1 MLKHLSS
8 HDDFIASLSDRIK
21 VLPASD
27 IRRFI
32 TDHVS
37 SLSPADI
44 QRLRSD
50 SFDSALYKVQKINF
64 DSIHGLLQPL
74 YSNTGRPAKD
84 QIEIFR
90 SLLLMN
96 HFGFTSIDK
105 WVKAVASD
113 HLYAILAGFD
123 PSHLAPLGSYYAFM
137 HRVWGT
143 KKIEKIFPEGHHKKD
158 PKNKKPASGQKWD
171 NVPDG
176 ITAQLLDKYTN
187 LEGTP
192 DPDRPEL
199 ILQELFNELAL
210 LPSIEKHILDNPVIS
225 ADGSS
230 LHILSNPYG
239 IPIDKTDKNSKRRYS
254 DPDADWGWDSHEKRW
269 YFGYSLFALSCHS
282 PSLSVDL
289 PLFFSISPATI

>member
-8 HDDFIASLSDRIK
+8 HDHFIS
-21 VLPASD
+21 
-27 IRRFI
+27 FI

-158 PKNKKPASGQKWD
+158 PKNKKPASGQK
-171 NVPDG
+171 
-176 ITAQLLDKYTN
+176 
-187 LEGTP
+187 
-192 DPDRPEL
+192 
-199 ILQELFNELAL
+199 
-210 LPSIEKHILDNPVIS
+210 
-225 ADGSS
+225 
-230 LHILSNPYG
+230 
-239 IPIDKTDKNSKRRYS
+239 
-254 DPDADWGWDSHEKRW
+254 
-269 YFGYSLFALSCHS
+269 
-282 PSLSVDL
+282 
-289 PLFFSISPATI
+289 

>member
-8 HDDFIASLSDRIK
+8 HDHFIS
-21 VLPASD
+21 
-27 IRRFI
+27 FI

-50 SFDSALYKVQKINF
+50 SFDSTLYKVQKINF

-210 LPSIEKHILDNPVIS
+210 LPSIEKHILDNPVLIRQIRIQS
-225 ADGSS
+225 AVILIPTLTGAGIATRKDGT
-230 LHILSNPYG
+230 LDTL
-239 IPIDKTDKNSKRRYS
+239 
-254 DPDADWGWDSHEKRW
+254 
-269 YFGYSLFALSCHS
+269 YSLYRAILPACQLTFLYSS
-282 PSLSVDL
+282 PSTL
-289 PLFFSISPATI
+289 PASTTPFLYSLL

>member
-8 HDDFIASLSDRIK
+8 HDHFIS
-21 VLPASD
+21 
-27 IRRFI
+27 FI

-210 LPSIEKHILDNPVIS
+210 LPLKSTSLTTLSLVLMVQVFIFYQIHMEYLLIRQIRIQSAVILIPTLTGAGI
-225 ADGSS
+225 ATRKDGT
-230 LHILSNPYG
+230 LDTL
-239 IPIDKTDKNSKRRYS
+239 
-254 DPDADWGWDSHEKRW
+254 
-269 YFGYSLFALSCHS
+269 YSLYRAILPACQLTFLYSS
-282 PSLSVDL
+282 PSTL
-289 PLFFSISPATI
+289 PASTTPFLYSLL